1 MRLSLPPNSA
11 SSTTEDVNQAVSY
24 LRAELDAVNDATQRA
39 LLHYEIA
46 LLYERIRDDNAAAKE
61 LLLAVNTQSTLHE
74 PLLHLVALIERR
86 RSYVNLGKLLDR
98 WGRIAE
104 SPAETVSAQMARGDF
119 LADHRTNL
127 AQAAEAY
134 DQVTRLQPDHR
145 LAWLSLHYLGA
156 RQSDAKLVEAALSA
170 RIQHASH
177 KSYRDGLRLQLARFQ
192 ALRGR
197 HDLARATLE
206 AAASPNS
213 PMLYPALLAHE
224 QLTRLEDHAARA
236 KVLEQRGELLAHGVA
251 DAGFAEARGIPTSHR
266 ERTTLLDVNLRTA
279 LSLALSGGARSRV
292 HQALH
297 RASDAGADPLLI
309 GRLSKEGESAAER
322 GASPFA
328 LGQDDL
334 PNGEELSAAQC
345 VERAFDLG
353 PTLDDAALP
362 LLARALVDDPN
373 SLTARALQV
382 EALWARKAYAEL
394 GRVYEEVAGH
404 VSSKAARTRNLLLSA
419 ICWSF
424 SEEPS
429 ERARAALN
437 LTRGNG
443 DATPSIAHLSAALA
457 TVRSD
462 DSWRTEALLRLLEG
476 QPHPSQITALLELT
490 LRALQRRDLGEAR
503 LRVQALSQ
511 LEGSRPLGLL
521 LTAFVPAL
529 TQGVSHGDR
538 ERVSAVEGLAALAK
552 GPARVGLVQ
561 WAAHQRT
568 ALGDA
573 RAARQSLL
581 DVHHEHPAN
590 VPVALQLVPALLAH
604 NESELAVS
612 VLSTTAANVADDVA
626 KRTLHLYAG
635 LVAWTNKSRETAIRC
650 FEAAA
655 ADGTSRASHHLL
667 QWALRAA
674 SPDDPAARR
683 KLLGPSP
690 NAAPDEDKSVGA
702 LERFALEV
710 GFGNQKAAA
719 TEALDQADELSLD
732 EVGEAV
738 SLARALW
745 PDAKHHT
752 EALRHLQTQSPLA
765 KELAACSAY
774 YAARSSNTDTTTALE
789 LARAWAQ
796 QGSLAASL
804 EWLGVAVSAAEP
816 QAEAD
821 ARRAVASHL
830 TGDQRAAVDA
840 SATLLEHYAGLTPS
854 AEGGGETLAQR
865 LVATEIAGPTTAPAE
880 RGAALEALVG
890 HWDETHGEQ
899 ALTMRLLAAYNYLA
913 EEDFDAAYT
922 LFESIAEADPTE
934 VAAWEGVADCARQLG
949 RRDELAN
956 ALQEA
961 GQLHTDGERA
971 ASALREAASCYL
983 DDLDIPE
990 LGWRCLT
997 QAVDLDINHSRA
1009 FERLFRQVR
1018 KQGQHD
1024 RVIELATRRLSVAES
1039 AKEITRLH
1047 WERARAHRSLGQ
1059 LNEAL
1064 SDLGNVRMLEPDHVG
1079 SRALA
1084 SEIYISIESYGR
1096 AAVELAELA
1105 GLDNAPPEQRQLSAM
1120 TAIDLFDTKLG
1131 DLDGALRAFG
1141 LVRDVPGNLQPL
1153 IEHLVAA
1160 CARHQRW
1167 EDAVSLLE
1175 DLQIHS
1181 ATPTE
1186 RAEAARLEL
1195 AILRDELDQPERAL
1209 TSVRTLLTE
1218 LPGDP
1223 EAVDFVLDGVF
1234 SEALT
1239 TELLTERLPGILAY
1253 TAAELDADAAAR
1265 LARVAEDLDHLDLRL
1280 LSLSTL
1286 VLAGSPSGEVFGELD
1301 QLLARCAAAPQMVI
1315 PRETLA
1321 SLTAAGDEGPLLE
1334 VLRVISP
1341 FLPELLGPSL
1351 RSLGLGRKERKAAA
1365 DATAVRSE
1373 VNAWTGAL
1381 SAREVELYIAARGG
1395 YEVVGLA
1402 DEKEPSLVIASD
1414 ARSLGVRDR
1423 GQVAAW
1429 LFGLSR
1435 GTAVCRSRPAAEVAA
1450 LLTAACRVGGA
1461 APDVPP
1467 FALTPEF
1474 ERLLARELPRKARKA
1489 LEPLAGQVVAERR
1502 DPLAF
1507 AMAARDTLNRVA
1519 AVACGDF
1526 SHVLLSESERATPT
1540 RNLDRER
1547 QEQLAPLLA
1556 FCLSPTYLRIRE
1568 QLGLSA
1574 R

>member
-24 LRAELDAVNDATQRA
+24 LRAELDAASDATQRA
-39 LLHYEIA
+39 LLHYEVA
-46 LLYERIRDDNAAAKE
+46 LLFERIRDDNAAAKE
-61 LLLAVNTQSTLHE
+61 LLLAVNTQSALHE

-134 DQVTRLQPDHR
+134 DQVTRLQSDHR

-156 RQSDAKLVEAALSA
+156 RQSDAKLVEAALSS

-177 KSYRDGLRLQLARFQ
+177 KEYRDGLRLQLARFQ

-213 PMLYPALLAHE
+213 PMLYPALLALE

-236 KVLEQRGELLAHGVA
+236 KVLEQRGELLAHGIA
-251 DAGFAEARGIPTSHR
+251 DAAFAEARGIPTSHR

-279 LSLALSGGARSRV
+279 LSLALSGGTRSRV
-292 HQALH
+292 HQALG

-309 GRLSKEGESAAER
+309 GRLSKEGEPSRRRE
-322 GASPFA
+322 ASHFA
-328 LGQDDL
+328 LELGDL

-345 VERAFDLG
+345 VERAFELG

-362 LLARALVDDPN
+362 LLARALADDPN

-394 GRVYEEVAGH
+394 GRVYEEIAGH
-404 VSSKAARTRNLLLSA
+404 VSSEAARTRNLLLSA

-424 SEEPS
+424 SDEPS

-437 LTRGNG
+437 LTRSNG
-443 DATPSIAHLSAALA
+443 EQAPSIAHLSGALA
-457 TVRSD
+457 TVRGD
-462 DSWRTEALLRLLEG
+462 ELWRTEALLRILDG
-476 QPHPSQITALLELT
+476 QSHPSQVTALLELS

-511 LEGSRPLGLL
+511 VESSRTLGLL

-538 ERVSAVEGLAALAK
+538 ERVSALEGLAALVH
-552 GPARVGLVQ
+552 GPARIGLTQ
-561 WAAHQRT
+561 WAAHQRVT
-568 ALGDA
+568 LGDA
-573 RAARQSLL
+573 RAARQLLL
-581 DVHHEHPAN
+581 DIHHQQPAS
-590 VPVALQLVPALLAH
+590 VPVALQLVPTLLAQG
-604 NESELAVS
+604 ESEAAVR
-612 VLSTTAANVADDVA
+612 VLSATAANAADNGV

-635 LVAWTNKSRETAIRC
+635 LVAWSGKSREVAISC

-655 ADGTSRASHHLL
+655 QGGTSAASHQLL

-683 KLLGPSP
+683 KLLGPS
-690 NAAPDEDKSVGA
+690 ASATDEDKGIGA

-719 TEALDQADELSLD
+719 TEALDLADELSLD
-732 EVGEAV
+732 EVGEAI

-745 PDAKHHT
+745 PDTKHHA
-752 EALRHLQTQSPLA
+752 EALRHLQSQSPLA

-774 YAARSSNTDTTTALE
+774 YAARSSNADTATTLD
-789 LARAWAQ
+789 LARAWAE

-804 EWLGVAVSAAEP
+804 EWLGVAVNAGEP
-816 QAEAD
+816 EAEAL
-821 ARRAVASHL
+821 ARRSVASHL
-830 TGDQRAAVDA
+830 TGEQRAAVDA
-840 SATLLEHYAGLTPS
+840 SATLLEYYSGVSST
-854 AEGGGETLAQR
+854 AEGSGDTLAER
-865 LVATEIAGPTTAPAE
+865 LVAAEIAGPTKAPAE
-880 RGAALEALVG
+880 RGSALDALVG
-890 HWDETHGEQ
+890 HWEQDHSEQ
-899 ALTMRLLAAYNYLA
+899 ALTVRLLAAYNYLA
-913 EEDFDAAYT
+913 EEDFDAAYR
-922 LFESIAEADPTE
+922 LFESVIDADPTE
-934 VAAWEGVADCARQLG
+934 VAAWEGLGDCARQLG

-956 ALQEA
+956 ALQEV

-971 ASALREAASCYL
+971 AAALREAAGCYL
-983 DDLDIPE
+983 DDLDVPE

-997 QAVDLDINHSRA
+997 QAVDLDIGHSRA

-1018 KQGQHD
+1018 KQGQPE
-1024 RVIELATRRLSVAES
+1024 RVIELATRRLTVAES

-1047 WERARAHRSLGQ
+1047 WERARAYRSTGQ

-1079 SRALA
+1079 TRALA

-1096 AAVELAELA
+1096 AALELAELA
-1105 GLDNAPPEQRQLSAM
+1105 GLGNAPPEQRHLSAM

-1131 DLDGALRAFG
+1131 DLDGALRTFG

-1160 CARHQRW
+1160 CARHERW

-1175 DLQIHS
+1175 DLQVHS
-1181 ATPTE
+1181 GTPTE

-1195 AILRDELDQPERAL
+1195 AILRDELDQPDRAL

-1239 TELLTERLPGILAY
+1239 NQVLTEQLPGILAY
-1253 TAAELDADAAAR
+1253 SAAELDADAAAR
-1265 LARVAEDLDHLDLRL
+1265 LARVAEELDHLDLRL

-1301 QLLARCAAAPQMVI
+1301 QLLARCAATPQMAI

-1321 SLTAAGDEGPLLE
+1321 SIIAPGDDGPLLE
-1334 VLRVISP
+1334 VLRIIGP

-1351 RSLGLGRKERKAAA
+1351 RTLGLGRKERKAAA
-1365 DATAVRSE
+1365 EAIAVRSE

-1381 SAREVELYIAARGG
+1381 STREVELYIANRGG
-1395 YEVVGLA
+1395 YEVLGLA

-1435 GTAVCRSRPAAEVAA
+1435 GTSVCRSRPATEVAA

-1461 APDVPP
+1461 VLDVPP
-1467 FALTPEF
+1467 FALTAEF

-1489 LEPLAGQVVAERR
+1489 IEPLVGQVVTERQ

-1519 AVACGDF
+1519 ALACGDF
-1526 SHVLLSESERATPT
+1526 SHVILTESERAAST
-1540 RNLDRER
+1540 RNLDRQR

-1556 FCLSPTYLRIRE
+1556 FCLSPTYLQIRE

>member
-24 LRAELDAVNDATQRA
+24 LRAELDAASDATQRA
-39 LLHYEIA
+39 LLHYEVA
-46 LLYERIRDDNAAAKE
+46 LLFERFRDDNAAAKE
-61 LLLAVNTQSTLHE
+61 LLLAVNTQSALHE

-127 AQAAEAY
+127 TQAAEAY

-156 RQSDAKLVEAALSA
+156 RQSDAKLVEAALSS

-177 KSYRDGLRLQLARFQ
+177 KGYRDGLRLQLARFQ

-213 PMLYPALLAHE
+213 PMLYPALLALE

-236 KVLEQRGELLAHGVA
+236 KVLEQRGELLAHGIA
-251 DAGFAEARGIPTSHR
+251 DAAFAEARGIPTSHR
-266 ERTTLLDVNLRTA
+266 ERSTLLDVNLRTA
-279 LSLALSGGARSRV
+279 LSLALSGGTRSRV
-292 HQALH
+292 HQALN
-297 RASDAGADPLLI
+297 RASDSGADPLLI
-309 GRLSKEGESAAER
+309 GRLSKEGESARQRET
-322 GASPFA
+322 SPFA
-328 LGQDDL
+328 LELGDL
-334 PNGEELSAAQC
+334 PSGEELSAAQC

-404 VSSKAARTRNLLLSA
+404 VSSEAARTRNLLLSA

-424 SEEPS
+424 SDEPS

-443 DATPSIAHLSAALA
+443 EPSPSIAHLSGALA
-457 TVRSD
+457 TVRGD
-462 DSWRTEALLRLLEG
+462 ELWRTEALLRILDG
-476 QPHPSQITALLELT
+476 QPHPSQVTALLELT

-503 LRVQALSQ
+503 LRVQSLSQ
-511 LEGSRPLGLL
+511 LESSRGLGLL

-538 ERVSAVEGLAALAK
+538 ERVSALEGLAALVS
-552 GPARVGLVQ
+552 GPARVGLTQ
-561 WAAHQRT
+561 WAAHQRVT
-568 ALGDA
+568 LGDA
-573 RAARQSLL
+573 KAARQLL
-581 DVHHEHPAN
+581 LTVHAEHPSN
-590 VPVALQLVPALLAH
+590 VPVALQLVPTLLAQ
-604 NESELAVS
+604 NESETAVR
-612 VLSTTAANVADDVA
+612 VLSTTADGATDSGV

-635 LVAWTNKSRETAIRC
+635 LIAWSGKSREAAIAS

-655 ADGTSRASHHLL
+655 EGGASPASHQLL

-683 KLLGPSP
+683 KLLGPST
-690 NAAPDEDKSVGA
+690 ASAPDDDKGLGA

-719 TEALDQADELSLD
+719 TEALDLADELSLD
-732 EVGEAV
+732 EVGEAI

-745 PDAKHHT
+745 PETKHHA
-752 EALRHLQTQSPLA
+752 EALRHLQGQSPLA

-774 YAARSSNTDTTTALE
+774 YAARSSNADTATTLE
-789 LARAWAQ
+789 LARAWAE

-804 EWLGVAVSAAEP
+804 EWLGVAVNAGEP
-816 QAEAD
+816 QAEAN
-821 ARRAVASHL
+821 ARRSVASHL
-830 TGDQRAAVDA
+830 TGEQRAAVDA
-840 SATLLEHYAGLTPS
+840 SAALLEHYSGVTSS
-854 AEGGGETLAQR
+854 AEGGDTLAEH
-865 LVATEIAGPTTAPAE
+865 LVAAEIAGPTTAPAE
-880 RGAALEALVG
+880 RGAALGALVE
-890 HWDETHGEQ
+890 HWAPDHAEQ
-899 ALTMRLLAAYNYLA
+899 ALTVRLLAAYNYLA
-913 EEDFDAAYT
+913 EEDFDAAYAS
-922 LFESIAEADPTE
+922 FESVTEADPTD
-934 VAAWEGVADCARQLG
+934 VAAWEGLSDCARQLG
-949 RRDELAN
+949 RRDELAD
-956 ALQEA
+956 ALQEV

-971 ASALREAASCYL
+971 AAALREAAACYL
-983 DDLDIPE
+983 DDLDVPE

-997 QAVDLDINHSRA
+997 QAVDLDISHSRA

-1018 KQGQHD
+1018 KQGQPE
-1024 RVIELATRRLSVAES
+1024 RVIDLATRRLTVAES

-1047 WERARAHRSLGQ
+1047 WERARAHRSVGE

-1079 SRALA
+1079 TRALA

-1096 AAVELAELA
+1096 AALELAELA
-1105 GLDNAPPEQRQLSAM
+1105 GLSNAPPEQRHLSAM

-1131 DLDGALRAFG
+1131 DLDGALRTFG

-1181 ATPTE
+1181 ATPTD

-1195 AILRDELDQPERAL
+1195 AILRDELDQPDRAL

-1234 SEALT
+1234 SEAQT
-1239 TELLTERLPGILAY
+1239 TQVLTEQLPGILAY
-1253 TAAELDADAAAR
+1253 SAAELDADAAAR
-1265 LARVAEDLDHLDLRL
+1265 LARVAEELDHLDLRL

-1286 VLAGSPSGEVFGELD
+1286 VLAGSPSGEVFAELD
-1301 QLLARCAAAPQMVI
+1301 QLLARCAAAPQMAI

-1321 SLTAAGDEGPLLE
+1321 LITAPGDDGPLLE
-1334 VLRVISP
+1334 VLRAISP
-1341 FLPELLGPSL
+1341 YLSELLGPSV
-1351 RSLGLGRKERKAAA
+1351 RTLGLGRKERKAAA
-1365 DATAVRSE
+1365 EAIAVRSE

-1381 SAREVELYIAARGG
+1381 SAREVELYIANRGG
-1395 YEVVGLA
+1395 YDVVGLA

-1435 GTAVCRSRPAAEVAA
+1435 GTSVCRSRPATEVAA

-1461 APDVPP
+1461 VLDVPP
-1467 FALTPEF
+1467 FALTSEF

-1489 LEPLAGQVVAERR
+1489 IEPLVGQVVAERQ

-1519 AVACGDF
+1519 ALACGDF
-1526 SHVLLSESERATPT
+1526 SHVILIDSERAAST
-1540 RNLDRER
+1540 RNLDRQR

-1556 FCLSPTYLRIRE
+1556 FCLSPTYLQIRE